1 MTNNSLRQ
9 MLVTVFMVLAITGAT
24 TLAANAETIQAK
36 NRVTVMPKCNLH
48 SLNGSYGLTVAG
60 QNIFPP
66 STSIPIATVGIV
78 DFDGDGS
85 LSGNVTTSFGGN
97 VGSVAITG
105 TYTME
110 SNCTGTFGVV
120 FPNGFAISHSFVL
133 VDEGKEMLFIQ
144 TDQGSVNT
152 GKARRQ

>member
-1 MTNNSLRQ
+1 MRNNVLRQ
-9 MLVTVFMVLAITGAT
+9 MLVSLFTVLAIIGGAAMAT
-24 TLAANAETIQAK
+24 EAE
-36 NRVTVMPKCNLH
+36 NVGPKCNLH
-48 SLNGSYGLTVAG
+48 SLNGSYGLTVTG
-60 QNIFPP
+60 QNVFPP
-66 STSIPIATVGIV
+66 STSIPIVTVGIV

-85 LSGNVTTSFGGN
+85 LSGNATTSFGGN

-144 TDQGSVNT
+144 TDQGSVTT